1 MEGVAGQGPA
11 RVAAAHSRR
20 PFAVPQVSDRG
31 HGECT
36 APARAGVVAG
46 IPEAAMC
53 QG

>member
-31 HGECT
+31 HGECA
-36 APARAGVVAG
+36 APARAGQLSCPRRVAV
-46 IPEAAMC
+46 C
-53 QG
+53 